1 MKRVIGFL
9 ATLAIAAST
18 TAVQAGPILD
28 EANAAFA
35 KVNDYTAT
43 VTVHEVDGKNA
54 DDHVYAY
61 AFKRPTSAK
70 IDVLSGSNKGGGI
83 VWTGGDK
90 VKGHRGGILSGIHLT
105 LDLHDK
111 QVLSLRG
118 DSIDTGTIPAMLDRF
133 KQVKGDVTEGSGMTI
148 DGVATDAVTL
158 KVADSA
164 ADKGVTREVLYLS
177 KTTHL
182 PVRRDRFAGDTLVKS
197 EVFTNLK
204 TNVGLKDSDFPF

>member
-1 MKRVIGFL
+1 MRRTIVFL
-9 ATLAIAAST
+9 TTLALAVSA

-43 VTVHEVDGKNA
+43 IAVHEVDGKNA

-61 AFKRPTSAK
+61 AFKKPTSAK

-111 QVLSLRG
+111 QVVSLRG

-133 KQVKGDVTEGSGMTI
+133 KQVKGDITEGTGLTI
-148 DGVATDAVTL
+148 DGAPTDAVTL
-158 KVADSA
+158 KVADPA

-182 PVRRDRFAGDTLVKS
+182 PVRRDRFAGDVLVKS
-197 EVFTNLK
+197 EVFSNLK

>member
-1 MKRVIGFL
+1 MNRAIVL
-9 ATLAIAAST
+9 AATLAFAASAS
-18 TAVQAGPILD
+18 AVQAGAILD

-43 VTVHEVDGKNA
+43 VAVHETDGKNT
-54 DDHVYAY
+54 DDHVYAF
-61 AFKRPTSAK
+61 AFKKPTSAK

-83 VWTGGDK
+83 VWNGGDK
-90 VKGHRGGILSGIHLT
+90 VKGHRGGMLSGIHLT

-111 QVLSLRG
+111 QVVSLRG

-133 KQVKGDVTEGSGMTI
+133 KQIKGDITEGTGPAI
-148 DGVATDAVTL
+148 DGTPTDAVTL
-158 KVADSA
+158 KVADPA

-177 KTTHL
+177 KATHL
-182 PVRRDRFAGDTLVKS
+182 PVRRDRYTGDAIVKS
-197 EVFTNLK
+197 ETFSNLK